1 MLLVHTVQGVD
12 RRVEEGPG
20 RGRIAVIG
28 LVADPPGAWQREVG
42 AHGRDAVGAASCVEK
57 SAWCQVNFFLCPQII
72 YVQKSPSEQ
81 LGLGSTISPT
91 THYTQAFHLTTSMIK
106 PFSNVLGFN
115 KSHSCHRHDS
125 PTNPSLTRYRVN

>member
-42 AHGRDAVGAASCVEK
+42 AHGRDAVGAASCVENMLGIK
-57 SAWCQVNFFLCPQII
+57 STQII
-72 YVQKSPSEQ
+72 CVQKSSSEQ

-106 PFSNVLGFN
+106 TFF
-115 KSHSCHRHDS
+115 
-125 PTNPSLTRYRVN
+125 